1 MGIVHWLKRVLE
13 PKRPRSSPAS
23 SSEPAITSKEE
34 EALSIVHESVAE
46 PPLSPTVEPVQQSP
60 LSLTVEPVQQPRQPA
75 LQTAVLPEPA
85 PPVRQVSTPKSQPP
99 TPSRAT
105 WISVD
110 KTVLVGSYCLPG
122 LVYVGDN
129 LKGISTH
136 VSTEPALIRPQL
148 KLDEAKPD
156 RNGNWISEWP
166 SYSEIPSASRAAYLE
181 WLADGRCDPQIP
193 LGYVYLF
200 FYGLERRVLRDF
212 RRAKRPILT
221 ELCTIMIEV
230 ERLQNLYGDQETF
243 GEETRQFLD
252 ICRFLLP
259 NQITAL
265 PPPWTFES
273 VEMPLSLEVGLGTL
287 AATQTPL
294 PADWA
299 LSWVMHA
306 FPSKLRTP
314 ASRCFSEWRSWFK
327 YEYHQNFGDG
337 LLLDPDPD
345 QTLPN
350 DTVIYQ
356 PTSVSFGG
364 NIKLDIPERPKIA
377 NSEAILERLLPLL
390 EAGMQTL
397 DPYSRWLGRNPEG
410 QGSYSAL
417 LLLPPELMVECASPL
432 VKAFRAWVENSLSER
447 NIAVVWGQDLLQ
459 QWQDPPPDKLTKSE
473 ATILSDY
480 LTRLGIGIEPDVQ
493 LGGKPPTDNQPY
505 VLFRLPE
512 ISRSQPSDKF
522 KLATLLLH
530 LAVMVVVADG
540 AVTVPEFQRL
550 QNYLA
555 STPHLQ
561 DGERARLHAHLQGL
575 LVDKLSLRGLK
586 VKLQPLSV
594 DRKLA
599 IAKFLIHLA
608 AVDGEINPSEI
619 SILSKLYPLL
629 GLESQAVYSHIHEMT
644 VETLPATV
652 TSSTPNADASQTET
666 LQLDRALI
674 DAKVTE
680 SATVSALLADV
691 FIEDD
696 LPEEAVEPDG
706 IPGIAGL
713 DQQHSQLLHHLSQK
727 FEWERQDLEPL
738 VDQLGLMLDG
748 ALEIINEVAFE
759 QCDDPLTEGED
770 PIVIDVDI
778 LQMLLSSD

>member
-23 SSEPAITSKEE
+23 SSEPATTSKEDAPAIVQE
-34 EALSIVHESVAE
+34 SLAKPPLSPTTEPVQQ
-46 PPLSPTVEPVQQSP
+46 PPLSPTVEPVQKS
-60 LSLTVEPVQQPRQPA
+60 QPIA
-75 LQTAVLPEPA
+75 VQTAVLAEPA
-85 PPVRQVSTPKSQPP
+85 SVRRVATSNTQTAA
-99 TPSRAT
+99 PSRAT
-105 WISVD
+105 WISAD
-110 KTVLVGSYCLPG
+110 KTVQVGSYCLPG
-122 LVYVGDN
+122 FVYVGDS

-243 GEETRQFLD
+243 GEKTGQFLE

-273 VEMPLSLEVGLGTL
+273 VAMPLSLEVGLGTL
-287 AATQTPL
+287 AAMQTPL

-345 QTLPN
+345 QTLPA

-356 PTSVSFGG
+356 PTSVSFGS

-397 DPYSRWLGRNPEG
+397 DPYSRWLGRNPGE

-417 LLLPPELMVECASPL
+417 LLLPPELMVECASPQ
-432 VKAFRAWVENSLSER
+432 VKAFRSWVDNSLSER
-447 NIAVVWGQDLLQ
+447 DVAVVWGQDLLQ
-459 QWQDPPPDKLTKSE
+459 QWQDSPPDKLTKSE
-473 ATILSDY
+473 ATVLSEY

-493 LGGKPPTDNQPY
+493 LGGKPPMANQPY

-512 ISRSQPSDKF
+512 ASFSEPSDKF
-522 KLATLLLH
+522 KLAMLLLH

-575 LVDKLSLRGLK
+575 LVDKLSLRRLK

-594 DRKLA
+594 ERKLA

-629 GLESQAVYSHIHEMT
+629 GLDTQTVYSHIHEMT
-644 VETLPATV
+644 VETPSTATTAS
-652 TSSTPNADASQTET
+652 TSPSESSAT
-666 LQLDRALI
+666 LQLDRAVI

-691 FIEDD
+691 FIE
-696 LPEEAVEPDG
+696 EELADEGGEPDR
-706 IPGIAGL
+706 IPGVAGL
-713 DQQHSQLLHHLSQK
+713 DQPHSQLLQHLGQQP
-727 FEWERQDLEPL
+727 EWQRQELEPL
-738 VDQLGLMLDG
+738 VTQLGLMLDG

-759 QCDDPLTEGED
+759 HCDEPLTEGED
-770 PIVIDVDI
+770 PIAIDSDVWTT
-778 LQMLLSSD
+778 LLS

>member
-1 MGIVHWLKRVLE
+1 MGIVHWLKQVLE

-23 SSEPAITSKEE
+23 PSEPAATE
-34 EALSIVHESVAE
+34 EAPSISQKSLAE
-46 PPLSPTVEPVQQSP
+46 PPLSPTVEPVH
-60 LSLTVEPVQQPRQPA
+60 QPQA
-75 LQTAVLPEPA
+75 TAVQTAVLPEPA
-85 PPVRQVSTPKSQPP
+85 PPVHQVATPNIQP
-99 TPSRAT
+99 TAPSRAT

-110 KTVLVGSYCLPG
+110 KTVQVGSYCLPG

-181 WLADGRCDPQIP
+181 WLADGRCAPQIP

-221 ELCTIMIEV
+221 ELCTIMGEV

-243 GEETRQFLD
+243 VDKTRQFLET
-252 ICRFLLP
+252 CRFLIP

-273 VEMPLSLEVGLGTL
+273 VELPLSLEVGLGTV

-314 ASRCFSEWRSWFK
+314 ASRCFLEWRSWFK

-337 LLLDPDPD
+337 LLLEPDPE
-345 QTLPN
+345 QTLPAE
-350 DTVIYQ
+350 TVIYQ

-364 NIKLDIPERPKIA
+364 KIKLDIPELPKLA
-377 NSEAILERLLPLL
+377 NSEKILERLFPLL

-417 LLLPPELMVECASPL
+417 LLLPPELMGECASPQ
-432 VKAFRAWVENSLSER
+432 VQAFRAWVEDSLSER
-447 NIAVVWGQDLLQ
+447 DVVVMWGQDLLR

-473 ATILSDY
+473 ATVLSDY
-480 LTRLGIGIEPDVQ
+480 LTRVGIGIEPDVQ
-493 LGGKPPTDNQPY
+493 LGGKPPAAHQPC

-512 ISRSQPSDKF
+512 TSLSKPSEKY

-540 AVTVPEFQRL
+540 ALTVPEFQRL

-561 DGERARLHAHLQGL
+561 NGERARLHAHLQGL

-586 VKLQPLSV
+586 VKLQTLSA

-644 VETLPATV
+644 VDTLPTTV
-652 TSSTPNADASQTET
+652 SASTPNADASQTET

-691 FIEDD
+691 FIEDE
-696 LPEEAVEPDG
+696 LPEVPEAVVESDC

-713 DQQHSQLLHHLSQK
+713 DQQHSQLLQHLSQQA
-727 FEWERQDLEPL
+727 EWQRQDLEPL

-759 QCDDPLTEGED
+759 QCDEPLTEGDD
-770 PIVIDVDI
+770 PIEINATV
-778 LQMLLSSD
+778 LQDLMMDA

>member
-13 PKRPRSSPAS
+13 PKRPRSSSAS
-23 SSEPAITSKEE
+23 PSESATAE
-34 EALSIVHESVAE
+34 EAPSISQNSLAE
-46 PPLSPTVEPVQQSP
+46 PPLSPTVEQ
-60 LSLTVEPVQQPRQPA
+60 VQQPLA
-75 LQTAVLPEPA
+75 TAVQTAVLPEPA
-85 PPVRQVSTPKSQPP
+85 PPAPQISTPNIQSPA
-99 TPSRAT
+99 PSRAT

-110 KTVLVGSYCLPG
+110 KTVYVGSYCLPG

-221 ELCTIMIEV
+221 ELCTIMVEV

-243 GEETRQFLD
+243 GEKTRQFLE
-252 ICRFLLP
+252 ICRFLILD
-259 NQITAL
+259 QITAL

-273 VEMPLSLEVGLGTL
+273 VEVPLSLEVGLGTV
-287 AATQTPL
+287 ATTQTPL

-299 LSWVMHA
+299 LSWVMHS

-314 ASRCFSEWRSWFK
+314 ASRCFPEWRSWFK

-337 LLLDPDPD
+337 LLLEPDPE
-345 QTLPN
+345 QMLPAE
-350 DTVIYQ
+350 TVIYQ
-356 PTSVSFGG
+356 PASVSFGSK
-364 NIKLDIPERPKIA
+364 IKLDIPELPKIA
-377 NSEAILERLLPLL
+377 NSEKILEQLLPLL

-397 DPYSRWLGRNPEG
+397 DPYSRWLGRNPDG

-417 LLLPPELMVECASPL
+417 LLLPPELMVECASPQ
-432 VKAFRAWVENSLSER
+432 VKAFRTWLENSLSER
-447 NIAVVWGQDLLQ
+447 AIAVVWGQDLLQ

-473 ATILSDY
+473 ATVLSDY
-480 LTRLGIGIEPDVQ
+480 LTRLGVGIEPDVQ
-493 LGGKPPTDNQPY
+493 LGGKPPTANQPC

-512 ISRSQPSDKF
+512 ASLSELSEKF
-522 KLATLLLH
+522 KLAMLLLH
-530 LAVMVVVADG
+530 LSVMVVVADG
-540 AVTVPEFQRL
+540 AVTVPEFRRL
-550 QNYLA
+550 QNYLE

-561 DGERARLHAHLQGL
+561 NGERARLHAHLHGL

-586 VKLQPLSV
+586 VKLQTLSA

-629 GLESQAVYSHIHEMT
+629 GLESQTVYSHIHEMT
-644 VETLPATV
+644 VDALPSTA
-652 TSSTPNADASQTET
+652 TSSTPNADAGNTET

-691 FIEDD
+691 FIEDE
-696 LPEEAVEPDG
+696 LPEVSEEIAEPACL
-706 IPGIAGL
+706 PGIAGL
-713 DQQHSQLLHHLSQK
+713 DQQHSQLLQHLGQQS
-727 FEWERQDLEPL
+727 EWPRQDLEPL

-770 PIVIDVDI
+770 PIFIDRDI
-778 LQMLLSSD
+778 LQMLLNQD

>member
-13 PKRPRSSPAS
+13 PKRPRSTPSSPSQPSTTASDEETSTSPAGLADPPQS
-23 SSEPAITSKEE
+23 SPVEQVEDAP
-34 EALSIVHESVAE
+34 SIAV
-46 PPLSPTVEPVQQSP
+46 
-60 LSLTVEPVQQPRQPA
+60 
-75 LQTAVLPEPA
+75 QTAVLAKP
-85 PPVRQVSTPKSQPP
+85 PP
-99 TPSRAT
+99 TVRDVVTSNTQTVAPSRAT
-105 WISVD
+105 WVSVD
-110 KTVLVGSYCLPG
+110 KTVQVGSYCLPG

-221 ELCTIMIEV
+221 ELCTIMVEV

-243 GEETRQFLD
+243 GEKTRQFLE
-252 ICRFLLP
+252 ICRFLIL
-259 NQITAL
+259 NEITAL
-265 PPPWTFES
+265 PPPWTFEA
-273 VEMPLSLEVGLGTL
+273 VEWPLSLEVGLGTL

-299 LSWVMHA
+299 LSWVMHS

-314 ASRCFSEWRSWFK
+314 ASRCFPEWRSWFK

-337 LLLDPDPD
+337 LLLEPDAE
-345 QTLPN
+345 QTLPA

-364 NIKLDIPERPKIA
+364 KIKLDIPELPKVA
-377 NSEAILERLLPLL
+377 NSEKILERLLPLL

-397 DPYSRWLGRNPEG
+397 DSYSRWLGRNPDG

-417 LLLPPELMVECASPL
+417 LLLPSELMVECASSQ
-432 VKAFRAWVENSLSER
+432 VKAFRAWVENSLTER
-447 NIAVVWGQDLLQ
+447 DIAVVWGQDLLQ

-473 ATILSDY
+473 ATVLSDY
-480 LTRLGIGIEPDVQ
+480 LTRVGIGIEPDVQ
-493 LGGKPPTDNQPY
+493 LGGKPPTANQPY

-512 ISRSQPSDKF
+512 TSLAAPSEKY

-540 AVTVPEFQRL
+540 ALTVAEFQRL

-561 DGERARLHAHLQGL
+561 NGERARLHAHLHGL

-586 VKLQPLSV
+586 VKLQPLSA

-619 SILSKLYPLL
+619 AILSKLYPLL

-644 VETLPATV
+644 VEALPTTATP
-652 TSSTPNADASQTET
+652 SPPNSDSGTTET

-691 FIEDD
+691 FIEDEPP
-696 LPEEAVEPDG
+696 PEVVEPVCV
-706 IPGIAGL
+706 PGIAGL
-713 DQQHSQLLHHLSQK
+713 DQQHSQLLQHLGQQS
-727 FEWERQDLEPL
+727 EWQRQDLEPL

-748 ALEIINEVAFE
+748 ALEVINEVAFE

-770 PIVIDVDI
+770 PIVIDEDI
-778 LQMLLSSD
+778 LQTLLDSA

>member
-13 PKRPRSSPAS
+13 PKRPRSTPSSPSQPSTTASDEETSTSPAGLADPPQS
-23 SSEPAITSKEE
+23 SP
-34 EALSIVHESVAE
+34 
-46 PPLSPTVEPVQQSP
+46 VEPVEDAPSIA
-60 LSLTVEPVQQPRQPA
+60 V
-75 LQTAVLPEPA
+75 QTAVLAKP
-85 PPVRQVSTPKSQPP
+85 PP
-99 TPSRAT
+99 TVRDVVTSNTQTVAPSRAT
-105 WISVD
+105 WVSVD
-110 KTVLVGSYCLPG
+110 KTVQVGSYCLPG

-221 ELCTIMIEV
+221 ELCTIMVEV

-243 GEETRQFLD
+243 GEKTRQFLE
-252 ICRFLLP
+252 ICRFLIL
-259 NQITAL
+259 NEITAL
-265 PPPWTFES
+265 PPPWTFEA
-273 VEMPLSLEVGLGTL
+273 VEWPLSLEVGLGTL

-299 LSWVMHA
+299 LSWVMHS

-314 ASRCFSEWRSWFK
+314 ASRCFLEWRSWFK

-337 LLLDPDPD
+337 LLLEPDAE
-345 QTLPN
+345 QTLPA

-364 NIKLDIPERPKIA
+364 KIKLDIPELPKVA
-377 NSEAILERLLPLL
+377 NSEKILERLLPLL

-397 DPYSRWLGRNPEG
+397 DSYSRWLGRNPDG

-417 LLLPPELMVECASPL
+417 LLLPSELMVECASSQ
-432 VKAFRAWVENSLSER
+432 VKTFRAWVENSLTDR
-447 NIAVVWGQDLLQ
+447 DITVVWGQDLLQ

-473 ATILSDY
+473 ATVLSDY
-480 LTRLGIGIEPDVQ
+480 LTRVGIGIEPDVQ
-493 LGGKPPTDNQPY
+493 LGGKPPTANQPY

-512 ISRSQPSDKF
+512 TSLAEPSEKY

-540 AVTVPEFQRL
+540 ALTGAEFQRL

-561 DGERARLHAHLQGL
+561 NGERARLYAHLHGL

-586 VKLQPLSV
+586 VKLQPLSA

-619 SILSKLYPLL
+619 AILSKLYPLL

-644 VETLPATV
+644 VEALPTTA
-652 TSSTPNADASQTET
+652 TSSPPNSDSGTTET

-691 FIEDD
+691 FIEDEPP
-696 LPEEAVEPDG
+696 PEVVEPVCV
-706 IPGIAGL
+706 PGIAGL
-713 DQQHSQLLHHLSQK
+713 DQQHSQLLQHLGQQS
-727 FEWERQDLEPL
+727 EWQRQDLEPL

-748 ALEIINEVAFE
+748 ALEVINEVAFE

-770 PIVIDVDI
+770 PIVIDEDI
-778 LQMLLSSD
+778 LQTLLDSA